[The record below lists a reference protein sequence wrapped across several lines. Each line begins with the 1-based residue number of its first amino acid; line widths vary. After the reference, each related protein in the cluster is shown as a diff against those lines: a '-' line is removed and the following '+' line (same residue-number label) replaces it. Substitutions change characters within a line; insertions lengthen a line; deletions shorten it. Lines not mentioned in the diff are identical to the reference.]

1 MLRDR
6 APGCAS
12 LLLRG
17 QEDAQERERGKGFKF
32 RSALSSCANFV
43 DFWPRNRVLARIPL
57 LSGRDEAYPA
67 EKAQVSKFSGVDT
80 TSKRV

>member
-12 LLLRG
+12 LLWRG
-17 QEDAQERERGKGFKF
+17 QEDAQERGRGKGFKF
-32 RSALSSCANFV
+32 RCALSSCVNFV

-57 LSGRDEAYPA
+57 LSGRDEACPA
-67 EKAQVSKFSGVDT
+67 EKAQVSKFSEVDM